1 LKKQESNGQQTNAQG
16 PFVNSWLVG
25 LRVKNKIILK
35 NIKAYKTGLL
45 VAVKDRNE
53 PKPPY
58 KGKNWQAQI
67 KKVNL
72 KTHSSDEIIILS
84 KKQEVAQR
92 ALNLIL
98 GCLNLYSGDPL
109 IEPGQFHLLAY
120 RDKDIKNLPLHEKA
134 RFSNYHGTGGV
145 PIACAMA
152 AKASFRLKNIYAISK
167 YNFSITNC
175 SISHEDL
182 EPYRSHISVSPF
194 PDDHVRFCQAII
206 SCYSVLEELG
216 LEIRASQEKPS
227 MINGNWNPPVKIDL
241 EGRLTKAGINL
252 QETLLWTLR
261 GPKRKIE
268 LKKAPVLASIEEWSN
283 GIMVRDSSIKIVDAI
298 AYASWLRSYVSSHK
312 TKDVTSVISPY
323 DVNNIQHLSRRLIL
337 EILGFWRY

>member
-1 LKKQESNGQQTNAQG
+1 LINT
-16 PFVNSWLVG
+16 
-25 LRVKNKIILK
+25 
-35 NIKAYKTGLL
+35 KAYKTGLGA
-45 VAVKDRNE
+45 AVRDSNE

-58 KGKNWQAQI
+58 KGKNWLAQFI
-67 KKVNL
+67 KVNRN
-72 KTHSSDEIIILS
+72 THSSDEVLIFS
-84 KKQEVAQR
+84 KTQESAQR

-98 GCLNLYSGDPL
+98 GCLNLYSG
-109 IEPGQFHLLAY
+109 EAKTSPGQFHLLAY
-120 RDKDIKNLPLHEKA
+120 RDEDIKKLPLHEKA
-134 RFSNYHGTGGV
+134 PFSRYIGTGGV

-175 SISHEDL
+175 SIFRVDL
-182 EPYRSHISVSPF
+182 DPYTDHISISPF

-216 LEIRASQEKPS
+216 LEIRASQKKPS
-227 MINGNWNPPVKIDL
+227 MINGNWNPSVKDDL
-241 EGRLTKAGINL
+241 EDRLKKAGINL

-268 LKKAPVLASIEEWSN
+268 LQKAPVLASMEEWSN
-283 GIMVRDSSIKIVDAI
+283 GTMVRDSSIEIVNAI

-312 TKDVTSVISPY
+312 TKDITSVISPY
-323 DVNNIQHLSRRLIL
+323 DVTNIQHLSRRLIL
-337 EILGFWRY
+337 ETLGYWRCW

>member
-1 LKKQESNGQQTNAQG
+1 
-16 PFVNSWLVG
+16 
-25 LRVKNKIILK
+25 LK
-35 NIKAYKTGLL
+35 NTKAYKTGLL
-45 VAVKDRNE
+45 VAVKNRND

-58 KGKNWQAQI
+58 KGKNWQVQI
-67 KKVNL
+67 KKVKR
-72 KTHSSDEIIILS
+72 KTRTSNEIIILS
-84 KKQEVAQR
+84 NTQEAAQR

-98 GCLNLYSGDPL
+98 GCLNLYSGQA
-109 IEPGQFHLLAY
+109 IFSPGQFQLLAY
-120 RDKDIKNLPLHEKA
+120 RDEDIKNLPLSEKV
-134 RFSNYHGTGGV
+134 RFSNYHGSDGIA
-145 PIACAMA
+145 IACAMA
-152 AKASFRLKNIYAISK
+152 GKASFSLKNIYAISK

-175 SISHEDL
+175 SISRDDI

-206 SCYSVLEELG
+206 SGYSVLEELG

-227 MINGNWNPPVKIDL
+227 MINGNWNPPVKNDL
-241 EGRLTKAGINL
+241 ENRLSKSGINL

-268 LKKAPVLASIEEWSN
+268 LKKTPVFVSMEEWSN
-283 GIMVRDSSIKIVDAI
+283 GIMVRDSSIEIVDAI

-312 TKDVTSVISPY
+312 TKDITSVISPY

-337 EILGFWRY
+337 EILGFWRFYSE